1 MKELFVTAALNGP
14 KTSHLRWRC
23 LIAENWYGDAE
34 THELVFSLNE
44 FVKLLD
50 DAWLKIQ
57 RLYPDMDWKAVRAP
71 SDWEALQEQI
81 DLEVHLDTPNMLF
94 GHRFCQRRV
103 YSVVC

>member
-1 MKELFVTAALNGP
+1 MCGRNLTCMVGHAEGQVMKELFVPAALNGP

-34 THELVFSLNE
+34 SHELVFSLNE

-71 SDWEALQEQI
+71 SDWESLQARI
-81 DLEVHLDTPNMLF
+81 DSEV
-94 GHRFCQRRV
+94 
-103 YSVVC
+103 